1 MRPVSNAWQGAALRE
16 WRLAMGWTQRQAA
29 VALQVSEPW
38 VGRAEA
44 GTAPIPDNIRAVALA
59 IRVVPVLNLGGDLGG
74 ALLALVQGRVAAA
87 QAAFNGKAPCRK
99 HWRKA
104 RKEAA

>member
-29 VALQVSEPW
+29 AALQVSEPW
-38 VGRAEA
+38 VCRAEA
-44 GTAPIPDNIRAVALA
+44 GRAPIPDNLRLIALA
-59 IRVVPVLNLGGDLGG
+59 MRVVPVLNLGGEVGS
-74 ALLALVQGRVAAA
+74 ALMALVQERVVAA
-87 QAAFNGKAPCRK
+87 QAAFNGKAPCRR